1 MIVIQPL
8 IQGLRGTGLYS
19 RVYENKEGYLVL
31 EVGKHLNSFFNK
43 EGIPGDIIF
52 GNPLTKKDI
61 VYTIKPDNY
70 EKKILNNN
78 ISEFDITKIDRLI
91 DSCYNFEETH
101 KVVEIE

>member
-19 RVYENKEGYLVL
+19 RIYISKEGYLIL
-31 EVGKHLNSFFNK
+31 EVGKYLNSFFNK
-43 EGIPGDIIF
+43 EGITGDIIF
-52 GNPLTKKDI
+52 GNLLTKKDI

-70 EKKILNNN
+70 EKKILTNN
-78 ISEFDITKIDRLI
+78 ISKFDIAKIDRLI

-101 KVVEIE
+101 KVVEVK